1 MTAIKE
7 ELKNKT
13 KSVDS
18 FRLDLK
24 LAFRNDIDQK
34 QLKGHLTNY
43 FQIMRME
50 YYLMRSEIKSKR
62 IIGKGRESTV

>member
-34 QLKGHLTNY
+34 QLKGHLTN
-43 FQIMRME
+43 
-50 YYLMRSEIKSKR
+50 
-62 IIGKGRESTV
+62 